1 MKKMTFGEKFYC
13 FNNMRMKQTG
23 KSLRAYVTIILMTL
37 AVTTVANAQLGSY
50 TGSFSR
56 MGFGARGLSM
66 GNAMVSDIFGNINGI
81 YNPALSAFQSDG
93 NVNLG
98 YTFLSFDRKLNF
110 LGFTKKFKLPKQE
123 KGGAGITLAWVNA
136 GVSDIDG
143 RDNDTRQIGLFSTF
157 ENEFYLGTAFLVG
170 DNVALGVGFKL
181 YYAKLFEEVTSTSF
195 AIDLGAVY
203 QASKNLSFGISLK
216 DLGAKYE
223 WRTSEIYGSLG
234 NTTVDDFPKM
244 LDLGAS
250 YLLPKNYGVV
260 SLALQQYFN
269 PDLEPGTDGVVAD
282 KTNNTV
288 LRIGTE
294 INIVPQVKFRAGLD
308 RIDFSADDFA
318 GNLKPSFGIGLD
330 KNFSKAINLGIDY
343 SFQLEPFSHDAIQNI
358 TVAFKFK

>member
-1 MKKMTFGEKFYC
+1 MFGEKFSY
-13 FNNMRMKQTG
+13 FSKMKTG
-23 KSLRAYVTIILMTL
+23 EVEILLKRSIAVILLTL
-37 AVTTVANAQLGSY
+37 CISVSAQAQLGSY

-66 GNAMVSDIFGNINGI
+66 GNAMVSDVFGNINGI
-81 YNPALSAFQSDG
+81 YNPALSAFQIDG

-98 YTFLSFDRKLNF
+98 YTFLSLDRKLNF
-110 LGFTKKFKLPKQE
+110 LGFTKKFKLPKQQQ
-123 KGGAGITLAWVNA
+123 GGAGITLAWVNA
-136 GVSDIDG
+136 GVTDIDG

-157 ENEFYLGTAFLVG
+157 ENEFYLGTAFLLS
-170 DNVALGVGFKL
+170 DQLALGVGFKL

-195 AIDLGAVY
+195 AIDLGAIY
-203 QASKNLSFGISLK
+203 KASKNLSLGISIK
-216 DLGAKYE
+216 DFGAKYE
-223 WRTSEIYGSLG
+223 WKTSEIYGSLG
-234 NTTVDDFPKM
+234 NTTEDKFPRI

-250 YLLPKNYGVV
+250 YMLPKNFGIV
-260 SLALQQYFN
+260 SLAIQQYFN
-269 PDLEPGTDGVVAD
+269 PDSEADSLGVVPE
-282 KTNNTV
+282 KSNNTV

-330 KNFSKAINLGIDY
+330 KSFSKTINLGIDY